1 MRIFVTTAGRKKKR
15 NISSSEIEKNMLKKT
30 YDPMSIQTFHMSG
43 KY

>member
-1 MRIFVTTAGRKKKR
+1 MSFICMFPSKMSEYVLT
-15 NISSSEIEKNMLKKT
+15 SEIEKNMLKKT